1 MKEQI
6 RLYVIPLYTTKENDE
21 YYIFND
27 KKDDQN
33 KLDIFWLDTALI
45 DLKNHYSILQTE
57 ICGGEIT
64 LVSDFYLNM
73 LFQII
78 KLNCNK
84 IFIST
89 NFVNYNKSLIN
100 CFDTINVKFNF
111 NGFSKHKQQ
120 VFDNIKKFNNKSINL
135 KSLDISCDRNEKQ
148 IIEELN
154 MSKIKSWEIIPYH
167 HGKGIKKIQRSYSET
182 EKVIRKYL
190 FFTKSMRF
198 AFQNKLQLDEI
209 LPIDNYN
216 VKNVYIT
223 PNNKFALQN
232 FTENDEFELLEFD
245 NVLDLQEK
253 IKEMEN
259 LRDKICLNCDSKLRC
274 LANRYLNLN
283 YKNESCS
290 GLIDLIKYYDS

>member
-6 RLYVIPLYTTKENDE
+6 RLYVIPLYTQKENDE
-21 YYIFND
+21 FYIFND
-27 KKDDQN
+27 KRYDQT
-33 KLDIFWLDTALI
+33 KLDVVWLDSALS
-45 DLKNHYSILQTE
+45 DLKNHYNILQTE

-64 LVSDFYLNM
+64 LASDFYLNM

-84 IFIST
+84 IYIST
-89 NFVNYNKSLIN
+89 NFVNYNKTLIS

-111 NGFSKHKQQ
+111 NGFSKHKQE
-120 VFDNIKKFNNKSINL
+120 VFDNIKRFNNKSINV
-135 KSLDISCDRNEKQ
+135 KSLDISCDKNEKR
-148 IIEELN
+148 IIEDLN
-154 MSKIKSWEIIPYH
+154 LLKIKSWEIIPYH
-167 HGKGIKKIQRSYSET
+167 YSKDVKNIKRSYSET
-182 EKVIRKYL
+182 EKIIKKYL
-190 FFTKSMRF
+190 FLTKLMRF
-198 AFQNKLQLDEI
+198 AFQNKLQLDEV

-232 FTENDEFELLEFD
+232 FTKNNEFELLEFD
-245 NVLDLQEK
+245 NLLDLRKKFE
-253 IKEMEN
+253 EMEN

-283 YKNESCS
+283 YKGESCS
-290 GLIDLIKYYDS
+290 GLINLIKYYDS